1 LISTVFWDWNG
12 TLVADVPLVV
22 RVNNQVFAN
31 HGFRLTDEEEYRRL
45 FCFPVKDYYEKMGVS
60 EADYYRIAGE
70 WSQAY
75 HQQFPGTPLSPHAAE
90 TVRRLHD
97 AGLRMVILSASK
109 ETLLLEQLAQYPE
122 LDGCFDR
129 VMGLTDIYAVSK
141 VQRGVD
147 FLREAG
153 IPGDEAVFLGD
164 TLHDAEVARAM
175 GCQCLLIA
183 GGHQKEETLRASGA
197 TVLPTLREAGDW
209 IMERRGHEA

>member
-1 LISTVFWDWNG
+1 MISTVFWDWNG

-147 FLREAG
+147 FLR
-153 IPGDEAVFLGD
+153 
-164 TLHDAEVARAM
+164 
-175 GCQCLLIA
+175 
-183 GGHQKEETLRASGA
+183 
-197 TVLPTLREAGDW
+197 
-209 IMERRGHEA
+209 